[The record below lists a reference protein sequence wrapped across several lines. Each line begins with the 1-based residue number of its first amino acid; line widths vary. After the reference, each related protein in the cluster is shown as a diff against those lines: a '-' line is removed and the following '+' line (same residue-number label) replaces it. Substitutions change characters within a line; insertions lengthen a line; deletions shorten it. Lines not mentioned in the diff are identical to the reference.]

1 MTEEN
6 IHTEIFKICNIKKDY
21 VELEN
26 YFCTNDINDVNEFI
40 KEKIEKYH
48 PLNNKESKNN
58 SEEYKKIKKD
68 YNELIQ
74 NYINFSQY
82 LNLDKL
88 IARKIRYAKKNNL
101 DLNITNIWSEK
112 EGLIWSETLDTIEN
126 FKNTL
131 ERQIMR
137 NFTQKEQMDYF
148 NELFNENFDKDNKDK
163 NKNNDTSFML
173 TNNILSTIDNFTIN
187 NDFAIMSNKKYDIDE
202 NLKIQQNTNIKD
214 NDSFQNNFL
223 NNIQQNKNILSN
235 DSLSQFFTPLTNMN
249 ILNQSQQLNQ
259 QFDQFQNQ
267 NLTFEQII
275 ERRNN
280 ELNNIDI
287 NNNNYNVSENDS
299 LNYYFDLKK
308 N

>member
-1 MTEEN
+1 MQ
-6 IHTEIFKICNIKKDY
+6 
-21 VELEN
+21 
-26 YFCTNDINDVNEFI
+26 
-40 KEKIEKYH
+40 
-48 PLNNKESKNN
+48 
-58 SEEYKKIKKD
+58 KKI
-68 YNELIQ
+68 
-74 NYINFSQY
+74 
-82 LNLDKL
+82 
-88 IARKIRYAKKNNL
+88 NL
-101 DLNITNIWSEK
+101 DLNIANVWSEK
-112 EGLIWSETLDTIEN
+112 ENLIWSETLDTIEN

-137 NFTQKEQMDYF
+137 NFTLKEQMDYF

-187 NDFAIMSNKKYDIDE
+187 NDFTVMSNKKYDIDE

-214 NDSFQNNFL
+214 NDSFQNNFI
-223 NNIQQNKNILSN
+223 NNIQQNQTILPN
-235 DSLSQFFTPLTNMN
+235 DSLSQFFTPLTNIN